1 MIYLV
6 HEKAQMLGI
15 ILNSSAPEEVQ
26 TQNEDDVQQSKG
38 ARLNIFYAMFDVACN
53 KHVEFEIKQKKIVD
67 NLYIN
72 VSKTSNFIENKLS
85 INVRYFF

>member
-1 MIYLV
+1 MT
-6 HEKAQMLGI
+6 
-15 ILNSSAPEEVQ
+15 NTEEVQ